1 MRVTHLFLEVYSMCW
16 NEDISLNTFLF
27 GCFALI
33 FIYFT
38 NTYTR
43 YKTPLFD
50 NPWIYVFSFLIISMQ
65 LLEYFIWRNLNNK
78 KINRQLSRVGLG
90 LIFSQILV
98 SILLLQVYRSVA
110 LIVFFFVGLC
120 IYFYSRISP
129 FDFRTT
135 VSNGHLS
142 WKWIYLPGMP
152 VWVQKMTLVGCLVF
166 YFLPWILLPNPTK
179 WILIP
184 MAAFLFLVAYLMD
197 KKDHTYGSLWCWF
210 INVFFLLAL
219 IKILLV
225 QPFREYNG
233 LC

>member
-1 MRVTHLFLEVYSMCW
+1 MCW

-33 FIYFT
+33 FIYYT

-43 YKTPLFD
+43 YKTSLFD
-50 NPWIYVFSFLIISMQ
+50 NPWMYVFSFLVISMQ
-65 LLEYFIWRNLNNK
+65 LLEYFIWRNLKNK

-90 LIFSQILV
+90 LLFSQIV
-98 SILLLQVYRSVA
+98 ASILLLQLYRGVA
-110 LIVFFFVGLC
+110 LVLFLFFLLC
-120 IYFYSRISP
+120 IYFYSRIYP

-142 WKWIYLPGMP
+142 WKWIHLQAIPGMP
-152 VWVQKMTLVGCLVF
+152 IWVQNMPILVMLVF

-179 WILIP
+179 WVVIP
-184 MAAFLFLVAYLMD
+184 IAVFLFFVAYLID

-210 INVFFLLAL
+210 INGFFLLAL
-219 IKILLV
+219 INILLV